1 MGGPSRPLSSG
12 GFEPTSGPPDADG
25 VVGKEGNPAGHVGL
39 RARARAFGRV
49 EKGWGGFGAWSLC
62 GRRMRRRDPTGTPS
76 SSSLRVLW
84 IIPLRSWRYKP
95 WKMIHITLEVQWWVM
110 IAKRLQ

>member
-39 RARARAFGRV
+39 RARARARLAGWKRGGVGLGHGAFV
-49 EKGWGGFGAWSLC
+49 EG
-62 GRRMRRRDPTGTPS
+62 
-76 SSSLRVLW
+76 
-84 IIPLRSWRYKP
+84 
-95 WKMIHITLEVQWWVM
+95 E
-110 IAKRLQ
+110 

>member
-39 RARARAFGRV
+39 RARARVWPGGKGV
-49 EKGWGGFGAWSLC
+49 GWVWGMEPLWKENEEKRPYWNSFLIFTKGSL
-62 GRRMRRRDPTGTPS
+62 DNST
-76 SSSLRVLW
+76 
-84 IIPLRSWRYKP
+84 K
-95 WKMIHITLEVQWWVM
+95 KLE
-110 IAKRLQ
+110 I